1 MPCAIIPL
9 DYTIGFLAKEL
20 TLTLSGI
27 DAPNKIKNF
36 LGRSKMIYSNMTA
49 HLADLSRSDM

>member
-9 DYTIGFLAKEL
+9 DYTIGFLAKEI

-27 DAPNKIKNF
+27 DAPKKKEFSEAVQNDI
-36 LGRSKMIYSNMTA
+36 I
-49 HLADLSRSDM
+49 